1 MADAA
6 GRSPGGWWERE
17 AFHWLLAHY
26 RWTISTAAAAGA
38 GGAVVAAAAAVEIVQ
53 GLAARVT
60 SGKPE
65 INRSATGRRPAQKY
79 QSGCPGSPSACCVEF
94 HGRSADS
101 PAPSCCDSAG

>member
-1 MADAA
+1 MADVA
-6 GRSPGGWWERE
+6 GRSPDDWWERE

-38 GGAVVAAAAAVEIVQ
+38 GGAVVAAAVEIVQ

-65 INRSATGRRPAQKY
+65 INRSATGQHPAQKY
-79 QSGCPGSPSACCVEF
+79 QSGCPGNPSACCVKF

-101 PAPSCCDSAG
+101 LVPSCCDSAE